1 MLLEELKSLLIS
13 HNLWAKKSLG
23 QNFLVDEN
31 ALDKIIE
38 AADLKP
44 SDNIIEVGPG
54 TGFLTERL
62 IKQVKHVTSVEL
74 DRGMVDLL
82 KERFNGVKNLEI
94 IQSDILNF
102 PISSL
107 SFPVASGDRESR
119 VSLDPRFHG
128 GDKMGDDGKQY
139 KVVANIPYYITSPL
153 LKHFLQSDHRPTSI
167 VVLVQKEVAEKV
179 VGKTGKS
186 LITIETQLFGRP
198 EIVGIVPAK
207 SFYPAPKVD
216 SAILKIEVYKKP
228 LISAAKFDDFLRLV
242 KFGFSQKRKMLSNT
256 LSAGLHMKS
265 SEMSEILKKA
275 DINPNLRAENLEI
288 CDWERLAKCLK

>member
-1 MLLEELKSLLIS
+1 MLLDKLKSLLVR
-13 HNLWAKKSLG
+13 HNLWAKKGLG
-23 QNFLVDEN
+23 QNFLVDEK
-31 ALDKIIE
+31 AFDKIIE
-38 AADLKP
+38 AADLK
-44 SDNIIEVGPG
+44 SADNIIEVGPG

-62 IKQVKHVTSVEL
+62 IGKVKHVTAVEL
-74 DRGMVDLL
+74 DSQMVSLL
-82 KERFNGVKNLEI
+82 RERFKEVKNLEL
-94 IQSDILNF
+94 IQSDILN
-102 PISSL
+102 L
-107 SFPVASGDRESR
+107 RTQDTGLRTQ
-119 VSLDPRFHG
+119 
-128 GDKMGDDGKQY
+128 QY

-153 LKHFLQSDHRPTSI
+153 LKHFLQSDHRPSSI
-167 VVLVQKEVAEKV
+167 VVLVQKEVAEKI

-198 EIVGIVPAK
+198 EIVGIVPAS

-228 LISAAKFDDFLRLV
+228 LISVAKFDDFLRLV

-265 SEMSEILKKA
+265 SEMSVILKKA

-288 CDWERLAKCLK
+288 GDWERLAKVLTNKKN

>member
-1 MLLEELKSLLIS
+1 MLLDELKSLLIS
-13 HNLWAKKSLG
+13 HGLWAKKSLG
-23 QNFLVDEN
+23 QNFLVDEKVF
-31 ALDKIIE
+31 DKIIE

-62 IKQVKHVTSVEL
+62 IEKVKHVTAVEL
-74 DRGMVDLL
+74 DRNMVGLL
-82 KERFNGVKNLEI
+82 EERFRGVKNLEVVNA
-94 IQSDILNF
+94 DILNYDLRRCDSRIA
-102 PISSL
+102 PS
-107 SFPVASGDRESR
+107 ES
-119 VSLDPRFHG
+119 V
-128 GDKMGDDGKQY
+128 Y

-167 VVLVQKEVAEKV
+167 VVLVQKEVAGKV

-216 SAILKIEVYKKP
+216 SAILKIEVYDKP
-228 LISAAKFDDFLRLV
+228 LIPENSIKDFIRLV

-275 DINPNLRAENLEI
+275 DIDPKLRAENLEI
-288 CDWERLAKCLK
+288 EDWEKILTSLKFLV

>member
-1 MLLEELKSLLIS
+1 MLLDELKSLLIS
-13 HNLWAKKSLG
+13 HGLWAKKSLG

-31 ALDKIIE
+31 AFDKIIE

-44 SDNIIEVGPG
+44 TDNIIEVGPG

-62 IKQVKHVTSVEL
+62 IKQVKHVTAVEL

-82 KERFNGVKNLEI
+82 GERFEGVKNLEI
-94 IQSDILNF
+94 IQADILN
-102 PISSL
+102 L
-107 SFPVASGDRESR
+107 RTQDTGLRTQ
-119 VSLDPRFHG
+119 
-128 GDKMGDDGKQY
+128 QY